1 MQSKTNKQTAQQ
13 TDLKMQ
19 NKAIENAHA
28 VHTKQINNNMHGGG
42 RKLTLQMSLKEKKG
56 NKARQKG

>member
-42 RKLTLQMSLKEKKG
+42 RKLTL
-56 NKARQKG
+56 